1 MDAIVFHI
9 CGLISVIA
17 AGIVVTRKNPVYST
31 VSLVTFFICIAL
43 EFLILRSPFLA
54 VVQVLVYAGAIMV
67 LFLFVIMLL
76 NLTPLELKEDV
87 SRRRKVVAGAISV
100 ALFALLATA
109 IARSPTVRGAPDLAA
124 PLAPGPLAVA
134 GETEAIG
141 VALFTTHALAFEYSS
156 ILILVAIV
164 GAIYLTKKRRPLRAG
179 LRPTGLEAQAAGTTE
194 SGAAPAPSP
203 EARRAPALEVRA
215 SP

>member
-1 MDAIVFHI
+1 
-9 CGLISVIA
+9 
-17 AGIVVTRKNPVYST
+17 
-31 VSLVTFFICIAL
+31 
-43 EFLILRSPFLA
+43 
-54 VVQVLVYAGAIMV
+54 VVQVLVYAGRDHGAV
-67 LFLFVIMLL
+67 PFRDHVAQFDAARA
-76 NLTPLELKEDV
+76 E
-87 SRRRKVVAGAISV
+87 RRRVAAPQSGCGAISV

-203 EARRAPALEVRA
+203 KRGALPL
-215 SP
+215 SK